1 MPDRLPAL
9 AGPPTHTI
17 LDGDEVRREAYRGL
31 AQQSVPGIYA
41 HSLLIAVVLALN
53 PVARSIPLG
62 ISAAAIWMG
71 LLMAGRLYVAKSFE
85 AMYAASPSQWRR
97 LFLAGLVLSSGTW
110 GLGGAFLMDAGH
122 FDRESWLILMILAGL
137 SAGAITSL
145 AADLDALRA
154 HIVCT
159 LGPVLAIG
167 MSIPGGASL
176 GVAFTIVVAAFAVVL
191 WIQGGQTHDALMRA
205 LTDTKLLER
214 HTRELATARL
224 DALEASNVKGAFL
237 ANMSHE
243 IRTPL
248 TAILGF
254 AGLLLDDSLGPAER
268 SAHVQ
273 TIRRNGEHLLALVN
287 SILDLS
293 KIEVGKM
300 TVERIPTSPAS
311 VVVDVVSL
319 LRVRAAEK
327 KVGLEVTCAGAVP
340 ETIATDP
347 TRLKQIVV
355 NLVSNAIKFTEVGE
369 VRVVVRCDTT
379 HPAGARL
386 LVDVRDT
393 GIGMDEV
400 QRAKLFQAFTQADA
414 STTRRFGGTGLGLVI
429 SKHFAEL
436 LGGDITVESTPGRGS
451 TFRLSLPAGPV
462 QELKLVEGL
471 AEATRLSQAFGEPA
485 AESEARVRQ
494 IAASTRVLV
503 AEDGPDNQVLL
514 RTILTRA
521 GAQVTMVGDGKHA
534 VQEALAAA
542 SAGRPYDVI
551 LMDMQMPELDGY
563 GATAKLR
570 QARYKGPIVAL
581 TANAMTGDRE
591 RCVAAGCTDYLTKPV
606 SRDDLVA
613 TVARLAG
620 RSGPDDALVS
630 TLGGDDD
637 MREIVEQ
644 FVTGLANRA
653 SAIARAA
660 EESDLEALGRQA
672 HQLKGAAGAYGFQT
686 ITEAAAAVEDA
697 IRQGDAREVRG
708 RVEALVSLCARARAA

>member
-1 MPDRLPAL
+1 LQ
-9 AGPPTHTI
+9 TI

-41 HSLLIAVVLALN
+41 HSLLIAVVVVLN
-53 PVARSIPLG
+53 PVARSLPLG

-71 LLMAGRLYVAKSFE
+71 LLMAARLYVAKSFE
-85 AMYAASPSQWRR
+85 AMYAASPTHWRR
-97 LFLAGLVLSSGTW
+97 LFLAGLILSSGTW
-110 GLGGAFLMDAGH
+110 GLGGAFLMDAGR

-145 AADLDALRA
+145 AADLGALRS

-159 LGPVLAIG
+159 LGPILAIG
-167 MSIPGGASL
+167 MYIPGNRSL

-191 WIQGGQTHDALMRA
+191 WIQGGQTHDALVRA

-214 HTRELATARL
+214 HTRELAAARL

-254 AGLLLDDSLGPAER
+254 AGLLLDDSLSPGER
-268 SAHVQ
+268 ASHVQ
-273 TIRRNGEHLLALVN
+273 TIRRNGEHLLSLVN

-327 KVGLEVTCAGAVP
+327 KVALEVTYSGPVP
-340 ETIATDP
+340 ESIATDP
-347 TRLKQIVV
+347 MRMKQIVV

-369 VRVVVRCDTT
+369 VRVVVRCDVTD
-379 HPAGARL
+379 PAGARL

-393 GIGMDEV
+393 GIGMDEA

-436 LGGDITVESTPGRGS
+436 LGGDIAVESAPGRGS

-462 QELKLVEGL
+462 QSLRMIDGL
-471 AEATRLSQAFGEPA
+471 AVAERLSQILVEA
-485 AESEARVRQ
+485 AVESEARVRQ
-494 IAASTRVLV
+494 ISTATRVLV

-514 RTILTRA
+514 RTILARA
-521 GAQVTMVGDGKHA
+521 GAQVTLVGDGKHA
-534 VQEALAAA
+534 VTEALAAA
-542 SAGRPYDVI
+542 SAGQPYDVI

-570 QARYKGPIVAL
+570 QARYEGPIVAL

-591 RCVAAGCTDYLTKPV
+591 RCLAAGCTEYLTKPV
-606 SRDDLVA
+606 GRGDLVA
-613 TVARLAG
+613 MVARLAG
-620 RSGPDDALVS
+620 DRPAEALVS

-637 MREIVEQ
+637 MRDIVEQ
-644 FVTGLANRA
+644 FVRGLANRA
-653 SAIARAA
+653 SAIVHAT
-660 EESDLEALGRQA
+660 EQSDLEALGRQA

-686 ITEAAAAVEDA
+686 ITEAAAALEEA
-697 IRQGDAREVRG
+697 IREGDALEVRG
-708 RVEALVSLCARARAA
+708 RVEALVALCARARAA